1 MSRIPSRQGL
11 IRKIQSFPVEN
22 TLFALFIPITGFH
35 YDRKRRRDQDD
46 SIKKFCRFLGF
57 FLKRLVFSKGERFL
71 RKATI
76 YVIIILSLSLLS
88 FLIGFSVR
96 QVLALSIFFM
106 VIFGTILFWRFRL
119 PFALLGI
126 SLLLTFGLLDVP
138 HLIEFAG
145 LDIILFLVGMMI
157 LVGYLEEN
165 LFFESLVN
173 TLIRLIGPKPF
184 FLLITLMAAGALSAA
199 LVDEVTSILFMTA
212 TMIHLTSRFGVN
224 PIPFIIMQV
233 FATNIGSSATVVG
246 NPIGVMIA
254 MRAGLTFMDFLR
266 WASPISLCALLV
278 TIPLSL
284 FYYSNE
290 IRKWKAEMKREGLAE
305 GKSPSQKPKG
315 RQQTVCILLFIGT
328 IAGLILHAQ
337 IEKILGLPKNTLL
350 IGTAF
355 MAAGIS
361 LLLDRDRARELV
373 ENRVDWWTLSF
384 FMMLFAT
391 VGTLKYVGTTEIIAK
406 VLLSWVGGN
415 SRILFLVLTW
425 TIGVLTGFMDNVLA
439 VATFIPIIEDIMKTG
454 MDVTP
459 FWWGIL
465 FGGTLFGNLTMIGS
479 TANIVAI
486 GIIERQKIGHI
497 AFGQW
502 IIPGTIVSVPT
513 LAVAT
518 LLLYLR
524 FY

>member
-1 MSRIPSRQGL
+1 M
-11 IRKIQSFPVEN
+11 
-22 TLFALFIPITGFH
+22 
-35 YDRKRRRDQDD
+35 
-46 SIKKFCRFLGF
+46 KKGI
-57 FLKRLVFSKGERFL
+57 
-71 RKATI
+71 I
-76 YVIIILSLSLLS
+76 YVLIILGLSALSALVGFEKNQVLS
-88 FLIGFSVR
+88 F
-96 QVLALSIFFM
+96 SIFFM

-119 PFALLGI
+119 PFALIGI
-126 SLLLTFGLLDVP
+126 SLLLVFGLLDVP

-145 LDIILFLVGMMI
+145 LQIILFLVGMMI

-173 TLIRLIGPKPF
+173 ILIRYIGPRPTL
-184 FLLITLMAAGALSAA
+184 LLITLMATGALSAA

-224 PIPFIIMQV
+224 PIPFVIMQV
-233 FATNIGSSATVVG
+233 FATNIGSSATVIG

-290 IRKWKAEMKREGLAE
+290 IRVWKQKMKGTAFQESEGLS
-305 GKSPSQKPKG
+305 KSNLKRWIICLS
-315 RQQTVCILLFIGT
+315 LFIAT
-328 IAGLILHAQ
+328 ITGLILHAPL
-337 IEKILGLPKNTLL
+337 ERLLGLQKNALL
-350 IGTAF
+350 IGIASL
-355 MAAGIS
+355 AAAIS
-361 LLLDRDRARELV
+361 LFLEKDRARELV

-391 VGTLKYVGTTEIIAK
+391 VGTLKYVGATEIIAK
-406 VLLSWVGGN
+406 SLVSWAGGD
-415 SRILFLVLTW
+415 SRILFVVLTW
-425 TIGVLTGFMDNVLA
+425 TIGILTGFMDNVLA
-439 VATFIPIIEDIMKTG
+439 VATFIPIVEDIMKTG

-497 AFGQW
+497 GFGQW

-513 LAVAT
+513 LVIAT